1 MPSNILI
8 PVHPF
13 CEMMCILFNK
23 AEVSREYTEKKKK
36 NTKAAEKRQEF
47 SQKEVNRSFRVC
59 LFGVN

>member
-1 MPSNILI
+1 
-8 PVHPF
+8 
-13 CEMMCILFNK
+13 MMCILFNK